1 MNCTHELMLVKIK
14 ISDKELLAATTQQN
28 RIDKWRGTELFIQRA
43 GIKPHQLDNQTDIL
57 VPSQAR

>member
-1 MNCTHELMLVKIK
+1 MLVKIK